1 MTTVFEEL
9 PPAISTPYG
18 NGSTIWTAN
27 FLATGPEGGVAACT
41 VKAIVHQDKASDIRL
56 KQEQRGNLM
65 CGMLID
71 ARGVVYGISSV
82 YVGAPPESTEPT
94 HFDGL
99 QPTAEQ
105 CSTNAEIRDADG
117 RLFGYACWY
126 PQTGGY
132 SGRAL
137 AMVDPDG
144 CLDVLVWHDGQF
156 PFDGE
161 CQNCREPR
169 PPVELHHCDG
179 EEFVRF
185 GQFLMGL
192 NGPAT

>member
-82 YVGAPPESTEPT
+82 YVGGQADDHLPS
-94 HFDGL
+94 G
-99 QPTAEQ
+99 EQ
-105 CSTNAEIRDADG
+105 EEISGQLGALLG
-117 RLFGYACWY
+117 NLVPGYRLNQLEDYRAVV
-126 PQTGGY
+126 
-132 SGRAL
+132 RAL
-137 AMVDPDG
+137 KYLVDNMPPPAPEVEDG
-144 CLDVLVWHDGQF
+144 W
-156 PFDGE
+156 
-161 CQNCREPR
+161 
-169 PPVELHHCDG
+169 
-179 EEFVRF
+179 
-185 GQFLMGL
+185 
-192 NGPAT
+192 

>member
-82 YVGAPPESTEPT
+82 YVGGPPDSTGDDGAATSQLDVARARLIDLASTWRRMGTGAYAPGNAVYLACAREL
-94 HFDGL
+94 DGL
-99 QPTAEQ
+99 VVELLA
-105 CSTNAEIRDADG
+105 NAEKSEPEVEDG
-117 RLFGYACWY
+117 W
-126 PQTGGY
+126 
-132 SGRAL
+132 
-137 AMVDPDG
+137 
-144 CLDVLVWHDGQF
+144 
-156 PFDGE
+156 
-161 CQNCREPR
+161 
-169 PPVELHHCDG
+169 
-179 EEFVRF
+179 
-185 GQFLMGL
+185 
-192 NGPAT
+192 